1 MIKLEQIH
9 QVLAPQIIGNNIA
22 KQLLFLQLFTR
33 PSLGEKFNILMIGD
47 TASAKTDLIDELRS
61 FYFNSIF
68 VGRNTTSAGLFG
80 AVRGS
85 RLVGGAIHQ
94 VHNGIVYM
102 DELDKLDNSVK
113 KDLIQ
118 LMDKYDIVITK
129 AGMQF
134 PITTKANYTATAN
147 PIGGDWIGE
156 PNTSQIPFSTI
167 LLNRFHMVIPFKS
180 LKAEDYNKL
189 KNSFTIKE
197 DDDAKEKR
205 ILLLKEFITH
215 SRKYDKIK
223 VPEKF
228 IHNAVEFIQALKE
241 EYSQFLPLISP
252 RQIDGFLTLMKA
264 SARMDLRTEVNQEDF
279 KQIKNFFM
287 CATKLWMQDRM

>member
-9 QVLAPQIIGNNIA
+9 NVLAPQIIGNDIA

-47 TASAKTDLIDELRS
+47 TASAKTDLIDEIRS
-61 FYFNSIF
+61 FFFNSIF
-68 VGRNTTSAGLFG
+68 VGRNTTSVGLFG

-118 LMDKYDIVITK
+118 LLDTYGITITK

-134 PITTKANYTATAN
+134 PVTTKANYTATAN
-147 PIGGDWIGE
+147 PLGGNWIGE
-156 PNTSQIPFSTI
+156 PSTSQIPFSPI
-167 LLNRFHMVIPFKS
+167 LLNRFHIVIPFTS
-180 LKAEDYNKL
+180 LKTEDYSQL
-189 KNSFTIKE
+189 KNSFAIKE
-197 DDDAKEKR
+197 NEEAKEKR
-205 ILLLKEFITH
+205 MLVLSEFITK
-215 SRKYDKIK
+215 SKKYDKIK

-228 IHNAVEFIQALKE
+228 IHHAVEFIQGLKE

-252 RQIDGFLTLMKA
+252 RQIGGFLTLMKA
-264 SARMDLRTEVNQEDF
+264 SARMDLRIEVNQEDF
-279 KQIKNFFM
+279 KQIKQFFM
-287 CATKLWMQDRM
+287 NLTKLWIPRGI